1 MQKTDGRGGL
11 RSGVRYCFLGMSLVV
26 TSEARWKFGANR
38 LSSKGVRINGPSV
51 ALDGEALSGTTVSQR
66 IL

>member
-11 RSGVRYCFLGMSLVV
+11 RFRYYFFRYVASGM

-38 LSSKGVRINGPSV
+38 SSFKGRMDKRTLQLYIIDDVLQTS
-51 ALDGEALSGTTVSQR
+51 T
-66 IL
+66 